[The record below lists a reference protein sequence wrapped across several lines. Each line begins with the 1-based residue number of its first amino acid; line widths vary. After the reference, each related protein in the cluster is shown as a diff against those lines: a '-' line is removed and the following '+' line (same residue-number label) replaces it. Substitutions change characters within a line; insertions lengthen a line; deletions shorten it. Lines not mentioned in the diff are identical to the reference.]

1 MNKYIRT
8 IALGVA
14 MLCLGAGAASAAQ
27 FGDAGSGKDLNAAQ
41 LAKKLQHYDV
51 VFFGEYHD

>member
-1 MNKYIRT
+1 MNKYIKT

-14 MLCLGAGAASAAQ
+14 MLCLGAGSASAAQ
-27 FGDAGSGKDLNAAQ
+27 FSDASGKDLTTAQ
-41 LAKKLQHYDV
+41 LAKKLQKYDV